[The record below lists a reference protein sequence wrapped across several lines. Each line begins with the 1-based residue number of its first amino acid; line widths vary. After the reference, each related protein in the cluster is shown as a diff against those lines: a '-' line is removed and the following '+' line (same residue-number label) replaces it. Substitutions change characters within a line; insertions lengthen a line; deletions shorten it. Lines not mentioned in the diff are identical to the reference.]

1 MKGLANRVLFDA
13 FSEMTEDGGEE
24 KMREACAAFNDSLM
38 FFLPKKAPCRTANA
52 ETYYEP
58 GGVRHLNVKNTDNRK
73 LASAVWFVV
82 KAAFAGRV
90 TKIQRG
96 FRTGRSTVPAPPQP
110 DASPSLFSPAK
121 GKASV
126 KPKGFNI

>member
-1 MKGLANRVLFDA
+1 MKGLANRVRFDA

-58 GGVRHLNVKNTDNRK
+58 GGVRHLNVKNTDNRQ

-96 FRTGRSTVPAPPQP
+96 FRTGRSTVPAPP
-110 DASPSLFSPAK
+110 SLMPLQAFFSQRK
-121 GKASV
+121 EKRV
-126 KPKGFNI
+126 